1 MERLVALGIAMLLMA
16 IVVGTQD
23 PLDFDPDPLLQGLVW
38 FGFSVACFMVAWSL
52 RGWRRPPE

>member
-1 MERLVALGIAMLLMA
+1 MALGIAMLLMA